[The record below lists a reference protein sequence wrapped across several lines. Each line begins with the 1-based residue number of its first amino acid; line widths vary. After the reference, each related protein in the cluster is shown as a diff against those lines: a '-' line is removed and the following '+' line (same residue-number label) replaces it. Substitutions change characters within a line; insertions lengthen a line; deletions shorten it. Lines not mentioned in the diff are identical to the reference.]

1 MGLFDKLK
9 RKKEEPDID
18 ITLSKLKVGYFL
30 DYDLKTWEVTE
41 YNKYDWGDDV
51 YSYEW
56 ELTASDEVLYL
67 EREDDEDE
75 VEWTMVKKIPIR
87 SIDSGLSEYIQ
98 EHEDPPKELKYEGET
113 YYLDDNGGG
122 YFCKGGGK
130 EGAEFLFWDFVDK
143 SEDLILSIEQWSE
156 ERFEASVGK
165 YVEEYE
171 FTNILPR

>member
-18 ITLSKLKVGYFL
+18 ITLSKLKVGYLL

-56 ELTASDEVLYL
+56 ELTTSDEVLYL

-87 SIDSGLSEYIQ
+87 SIDSGLGKYIQ
-98 EHEDPPKELKYEGET
+98 EHEDPP
-113 YYLDDNGGG
+113 D
-122 YFCKGGGK
+122 
-130 EGAEFLFWDFVDK
+130 
-143 SEDLILSIEQWSE
+143 
-156 ERFEASVGK
+156 
-165 YVEEYE
+165 
-171 FTNILPR
+171 

>member
-9 RKKEEPDID
+9 RKKDEPNID
-18 ITLSKLKVGYFL
+18 ITLSNLKVGYIL

-56 ELTASDEVLYL
+56 ELTTSGEVLYL
-67 EREDDEDE
+67 EREDEDDE
-75 VEWTMVKKIPIR
+75 VEWTMVKRIPIR
-87 SIDSGLSEYIQ
+87 TIDSGLGKYIQ
-98 EHEDPPKELKYEGET
+98 EHEDPPEELKYEGTT

-143 SEDLILSIEQWSE
+143 SEDLILSVEQWSE
-156 ERFEASVGK
+156 ERFEAVVGK